1 MKMQRSLKLAGFDVH
16 TDRLVV
22 EFEVP
27 AGAFAKVLEIAGTG
41 TDSLDHV
48 ADIPLPPAAARDI
61 ARLLGKQLDLRGREF
76 FLEVSAARAAAAA
89 RAHA

>member
-16 TDRLVV
+16 TDMLVV

-27 AGAFAKVLEIAGTG
+27 AGAFAKVLEIAGMG
-41 TDSLDHV
+41 TDSLDH
-48 ADIPLPPAAARDI
+48 ADIPLPQTAAREI
-61 ARLLGKQLDLRGREF
+61 ARLLGKQVDVRGREF
-76 FLEVSAARAAAAA
+76 FLEVSARRAAGAA